1 MAEGDDDSVAAVGAA
16 MVGVELQAG
25 TGQDLPVGAEIIEL
39 FFGRA
44 EEHVMGEEVGTG
56 CLGND
61 ADVQAKAGVG
71 ADGAIADVDF
81 RHTVEPGGDRR
92 KYAVEEQFVYWLVE
106 VIPVDVVGGLVV
118 MDDIAVFWAAA
129 GEGACRDDQGAGV
142 IEDAFLAAEG
152 VLDQLLGRQLV
163 V

>member
-1 MAEGDDDSVAAVGAA
+1 MAEGDDDSVAAAGTA

-25 TGQDLPVGAEIIEL
+25 TGEDLPVRAEIIKF

-56 CLGND
+56 CLGDD

-71 ADGAIADVDF
+71 ADGAVADIDL
-81 RHTVEPGGDRR
+81 RHAVEPGGDRR

-106 VIPVDVVGGLVV
+106 VIPVDVVG
-118 MDDIAVFWAAA
+118 
-129 GEGACRDDQGAGV
+129 
-142 IEDAFLAAEG
+142 
-152 VLDQLLGRQLV
+152 
-163 V
+163 

>member
-1 MAEGDDDSVAAVGAA
+1 MAEGDDDGVAAAGAA
-16 MVGVELQAG
+16 MVGVELEAG
-25 TGQDLPVGAEIIEL
+25 AGQDLPVGAEIIEL

-44 EEHVMGEEVGTG
+44 EEHVMGEEVGAG
-56 CLGND
+56 CLGDD

-81 RHTVEPGGDRR
+81 RHPVEPGGDRG

-106 VIPVDVVGGLVV
+106 VIPMDMVSGLVV
-118 MDDIAVFWAAA
+118 VDDIAVFWAAA
-129 GEGACRDDQGAGV
+129 GEGTCGDDQGAGV
-142 IEDAFLAAEG
+142 VENAFLAAKG
-152 VLDQLLGRQLV
+152 MFDQLLGWQLV